1 MQKLK
6 HQLKIKHNITELI
19 IQYHMWPI
27 NQPPDSHKEYA
38 KKKVHLM
45 CLQQFSSASWLEW
58 TPPQNIR
65 LGFLASA
72 KIPKFIW
79 ILSAERPESKVSILP
94 ETLFNDLFPSQQILK
109 KILPIRAKYVSLF
122 WSLKL
127 LVFDTPRRKGF
138 SPFKTLRDSQE
149 TTPIIGRAFYFG
161 LKSTTYLQSKPSTAT
176 VKAAFSGQ
184 IGD

>member
-1 MQKLK
+1 
-6 HQLKIKHNITELI
+6 
-19 IQYHMWPI
+19 MWPI

-38 KKKVHLM
+38 KKKVHQM
-45 CLQQFSSASWLEW
+45 CLLQFISASWLEW

-65 LGFLASA
+65 LGFLASSA

-79 ILSAERPESKVSILP
+79 KLMAERPEFQVSDKFYQKHCLMIYSLLSKLWKNYP
-94 ETLFNDLFPSQQILK
+94 HQG
-109 KILPIRAKYVSLF
+109 KICKSFLSLM
-122 WSLKL
+122 L

-149 TTPIIGRAFYFG
+149 TTPIIGRAFYFR
-161 LKSTTYLQSKPSTAT
+161 LKSTAYLQSKPSTAT